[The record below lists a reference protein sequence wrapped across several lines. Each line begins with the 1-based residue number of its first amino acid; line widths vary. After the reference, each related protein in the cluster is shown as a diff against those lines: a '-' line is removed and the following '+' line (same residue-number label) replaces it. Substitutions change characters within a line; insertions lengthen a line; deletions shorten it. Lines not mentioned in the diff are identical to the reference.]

1 MRSFVL
7 VAALAAA
14 PAAVYAQSADTIFV
28 NGKVIT
34 LDSRSSVAQGIAIRD
49 GKVLETGSNEDIRKR
64 ADAHTKVV
72 DLGGRTVIPGLMDSH
87 IHALRAGL
95 TFSTEL
101 SWIGVPSLAK
111 GLDLIREAAKVRPP
125 GAWIKIGGGWTELQF
140 PEKRGP
146 TVAELV
152 AAAPDRPVYVQ
163 RLYNTAWITPAG
175 VKLMKLTPDTDI
187 PGGKA
192 EKDATGNLTG
202 VFTGVNRTFNF
213 FTAKIPGPGFSDQI
227 AGTRKY
233 FRELNR
239 LGMTAIN
246 DFPGG
251 GMFPEDFR
259 AVQTLWSKGGMT
271 LRVAF
276 HISSNSQRTLD
287 DFKSL
292 TAFTPMNFGDDM
304 LRYRG
309 IGESLTQGIYDGST
323 VGLPYN
329 PTIKD
334 WEEFCAVAKWAAER
348 GIQVHQH
355 AASDRAATGILD
367 CFEAVNKEIPIS
379 DLRWQIAHIE
389 NASDATLRRIKA
401 LNMGWAVQDRL
412 VYSGQ
417 IVLKVLGPEASRRA
431 PPIKT
436 ALKMGLHV
444 AGGTDSDQVA
454 PYNPFVSIRWL
465 LDGKVIDG
473 TPMRGPEES
482 PNREEALR
490 MYSLNSAWFTFD
502 EGKRGTLEGGKYAD
516 LAVLSDDYLT
526 VPVEKVGDLHSVLT
540 MVGGKAV
547 YGEVPFA
554 ALEGKFGSTVRLQ
567 E

>member
-1 MRSFVL
+1 MTNGL
-7 VAALAAA
+7 ALIAALAFAA
-14 PAAVYAQSADTIFV
+14 GVAQAHAQGPGADMVLT

-34 LDSRSSVAQGIAIRD
+34 LDDTSSILQAIAIRD
-49 GKVLETGSNEDIRKR
+49 GRVLAVGSDEEIQKR
-64 ADAHTKVV
+64 TDARTKII
-72 DLGGRTVIPGLMDSH
+72 DLGGRTVVPGLMDSH

-95 TFSTEL
+95 TYAVEL

-111 GLDLIREAAKVRPP
+111 GLDLIRDAARTSPP

-140 PEKRGP
+140 PERRGP
-146 TVAELV
+146 TIEELV
-152 AAAPDRPVYVQ
+152 AAAPNRPVYLQ

-175 VKLMKLTPDTDI
+175 MKLMKLTPDSEI

-192 EKDATGNLTG
+192 EKDANGNLTG

-213 FTAKIPGPGFSDQI
+213 FTAKIPGPSFSDQLI
-227 AGTRKY
+227 GTRKY

-259 AVQTLWSKGGMT
+259 AVQTLWSKGEMT

-276 HISSNSQRTLD
+276 HISSNSQHTLD

-292 TAFTPMNFGDDM
+292 TVFTPMNFGDDM

-329 PTIKD
+329 PTTKD

-355 AASDRAATGILD
+355 AARCMGA
-367 CFEAVNKEIPIS
+367 E
-379 DLRWQIAHIE
+379 LR
-389 NASDATLRRIKA
+389 
-401 LNMGWAVQDRL
+401 
-412 VYSGQ
+412 
-417 IVLKVLGPEASRRA
+417 
-431 PPIKT
+431 
-436 ALKMGLHV
+436 GL
-444 AGGTDSDQVA
+444 
-454 PYNPFVSIRWL
+454 
-465 LDGKVIDG
+465 
-473 TPMRGPEES
+473 
-482 PNREEALR
+482 PNC
-490 MYSLNSAWFTFD
+490 
-502 EGKRGTLEGGKYAD
+502 
-516 LAVLSDDYLT
+516 
-526 VPVEKVGDLHSVLT
+526 
-540 MVGGKAV
+540 
-547 YGEVPFA
+547 
-554 ALEGKFGSTVRLQ
+554 
-567 E
+567 